1 MDNSKKIK
9 INMLAGLV
17 DKVEGQGV
25 GSVYL
30 ELVDLLKDKKFN
42 NFEILIDSNKKCD
55 INEFL

>member
-1 MDNSKKIK
+1 MENKKIK

-30 ELVDLLKDKKFN
+30 ELVDLLKDKKFD

-55 INEFL
+55 INH

>member
-1 MDNSKKIK
+1 MENKKIK

-30 ELVDLLKDKKFN
+30 KNLMILKY
-42 NFEILIDSNKKCD
+42 
-55 INEFL
+55 